1 MQSKYGNANLL
12 LFLPSAVANN
22 HLGKLHSDLWGRLQW
37 RDPTTL
43 TLKPYLLIL
52 YTVILGSAPQGP
64 TNSIPIFAS
73 GEFLDLEDL
82 EVLTKLP
89 RGTGDWHANKPYPS

>member
-1 MQSKYGNANLL
+1 MEGSHHINPKT
-12 LFLPSAVANN
+12 LPLNPVS
-22 HLGKLHSDLWGRLQW
+22 
-37 RDPTTL
+37 
-43 TLKPYLLIL
+43 
-52 YTVILGSAPQGP
+52 VILGSAPQGP